1 MPQKSFERKLKELK
15 KLATE
20 EHMHV
25 FEDLSR
31 IENKLSGDEERVQAW
46 GKVTLARNPERP
58 TTIDYIDKIFDR
70 FLELKGDRTF
80 GDDPAMVGGIALFEG
95 IPVTI
100 IGHQKGRNLKERIQ
114 RNGGMAHPEG
124 YRKALRLAKEA
135 ETFGRP
141 IITFVD
147 TSGAYP
153 GVAAEERGIGE
164 AIARN
169 LKEFSTLE
177 TPIVTVVIG
186 EGGSGGALGI
196 GVGDETYMMENSIY
210 SVISPEGCASILL
223 RDSSRAKLA
232 ADLMKLTAKELYSFG
247 VIRSIIP
254 EPEGGAHKDFPA
266 AASAVRDQL
275 IESLSRLM
283 SKRMRQL
290 LKERSDKL
298 LSIGPFYGEVEKRQN
313 IFERLFKGG

>member
-1 MPQKSFERKLKELK
+1 MAQKSFEKKLKELK

-31 IENKLSGDEERVQAW
+31 IENKLSGEGEKVQAW
-46 GKVTLARNPERP
+46 DKVSLARHPERP
-58 TTIDYIDKIFDR
+58 TTLDYLEKIFDR
-70 FLELKGDRTF
+70 FLELKGDRHYS
-80 GDDPAMVGGIALFEG
+80 DDPALLGGIALFDG
-95 IPVTI
+95 MPVTVM
-100 IGHQKGRNLKERIQ
+100 GHQKGRNLKENIY
-114 RNGGMAHPEG
+114 RNYGMAHPEG

-153 GVAAEERGIGE
+153 GVSSEERGIGE
-164 AIARN
+164 AIAKN
-169 LKEFSTLE
+169 LKEFSVLE
-177 TPIVTVVIG
+177 VPIISIIIG

-196 GVGDETYMMENSIY
+196 AVGDEVYMMENSIY

-223 RDSSRAKLA
+223 RDASRAKLA
-232 ADLMKLTAKELYSFG
+232 ADLMKLTAEDLYSFRVVQG
-247 VIRSIIP
+247 IIP
-254 EPEGGAHKDFPA
+254 EPEGGAHKDFAA
-266 AASAVRDQL
+266 AASNMRDQ
-275 IESLSRLM
+275 ISESLSRLM
-283 SKRMRQL
+283 AKRQRQL

-298 LSIGPFYGEVEKRQN
+298 LSLGPFYGEVEKRQGL
-313 IFERLFKGG
+313 FERLFKHS